1 MPNVATRQPSPAT
14 TPAPFMYSQLHI
26 AGCIG
31 ALLSLNLIHW
41 SILNWSWFW
50 LLLIGYVSG
59 CVIYQ
64 KSGISTSPT
73 EDHMI
78 YDVGRTD
85 PSQSFKLSI
94 EAQLR
99 RTRDHL
105 PVEARSVIVGIQ
117 QKVFLI
123 EQKIQAQ
130 PELISE
136 HATLSHIVFDYLPTT
151 LDSYLKL
158 PAQYAAT
165 KQLISGET
173 PNQLLAQQLK
183 LLEQQLSQLLDNM
196 LSHDLESLVING
208 QFLQQKTAPVDFF
221 TLADAPDTTEQPK

>member
-1 MPNVATRQPSPAT
+1 
-14 TPAPFMYSQLHI
+14 MYSRLHI

-31 ALLSLNLIHW
+31 ALLSLNFIHW

-50 LLLIGYVSG
+50 LLIIGYVGG
-59 CVIYQ
+59 CVIHQ
-64 KSGISTSPT
+64 KLGISTLPT
-73 EDHMI
+73 EDQTIH
-78 YDVGRTD
+78 DVCGTD
-85 PSQSFKLSI
+85 PTQSFKLSI

-105 PVEARSVIVGIQ
+105 PVGARSVIVGIQ

-158 PAQYAAT
+158 PPQYAVT
-165 KQLISGET
+165 KRLASGET
-173 PNQLLAQQLK
+173 PNQLLVQQLK

-221 TLADAPDTTEQPK
+221 TLADRHDTTEQSK